1 MDNKTTKRSRELVS
15 VPAPLEPDSDSDF
28 NPGEVYVYERKSK
41 VTRGSRRKRR
51 KLASDSDSETTHK
64 PKYTPRPTASQN
76 VLLQYLG
83 HDFELSSDDDEG
95 QVADDENGPAME
107 EEEED
112 PDPADSVVPSSEADY
127 SPKLSRTFTILQK
140 PLPPP
145 VPIADLAASS
155 HTEDDSVTEPDS
167 GDEGPPLPDIST
179 YRKPDPDASETESDS
194 GDDEALSKL
203 EPVPPIISSAPKP
216 SIEAD
221 AKHDEP
227 PKNLSPRPNF
237 PIPDGQSALGPLIL
251 DEKLGVKVPSSINTF
266 LREYQRDGIRF
277 FYDRYKDDSGG
288 LLGDDMGLRDRK
300 RRWRHVSH
308 LQDGAQWRK
317 HRKLPP
323 ANATWPTCLIIAP
336 SSVVPNW
343 QREFETWGYFEVGMF
358 HGTPTEQEVAL
369 HDFELGRL
377 DVVLTSFDLAR
388 RHIDKLDT
396 LPWSCVIVD
405 EAHRLKSITSKLTQ
419 AFHQF
424 ACPRRIGLTGTA
436 IQNSYDEM
444 WTILDWTN
452 PGRLGTRKQWKVLVA
467 KPLAVGQSSGSSE
480 EQRAN
485 ALLVALILRDKI
497 LPKFFL
503 RRTKE
508 IIKHQLPKKIDEVV
522 FCPLTEVQIDVYKR
536 LLAME
541 PVQNLIRKDELC
553 PCGSREKRKDCCYP
567 FAAGDLFKFMSVLI
581 KLANHLALI
590 LPGPDDTPDQLAR
603 NRELVAIAFPRNNA
617 PKHVTAMLQEKY
629 CGKWRALEMLLTDW
643 RKDRTNKVLIF
654 TKSVK
659 LLTMLEFHLNNRGFG
674 YVKLEG
680 KTHSKDRMS
689 IIDQFQQD
697 PDVYIFLVSTMAGGT
712 GLNLTAAN
720 KVVVFDPNWNPAHDL
735 QAMDRAYR
743 FGQTRDVHVYRLLG
757 AGSIEELIYARQ
769 IYKQQQMAIGYQA
782 SVQTRFFEGIQ
793 GDTTKQGE
801 LFGLKNIFKLHEH
814 TLSTKT
820 VIERASIAEFDWAMA
835 NLSGSNSGK
844 KSKVGDE
851 PTVDVGHD
859 AADLRGLGAL
869 LFDENIPDVSNE
881 ETMIQKTLS
890 TVGVYSHK
898 NDEILASSK
907 IEEAR
912 VLNALK
918 ESKRRKR
925 ARKSAARGEPEKAP
939 EPVWPPKRK
948 HHKPKPTPQE
958 LITLRQEALLELKY
972 IESPDQLPDF
982 ALEFAR
988 TSIEDQNALVAKLDR
1003 HREKKA
1009 RTRQ

>member
-1 MDNKTTKRSRELVS
+1 MDKTRKRSK
-15 VPAPLEPDSDSDF
+15 PDSDSDF
-28 NPGEVYVYERKSK
+28 NPGAYVYETKAK
-41 VTRGSRRKRR
+41 VKRSNGRKRR
-51 KLASDSDSETTHK
+51 KLASDTESELSYK
-64 PKYTPRPTASQN
+64 PRRD
-76 VLLQYLG
+76 L
-83 HDFELSSDDDEG
+83 DLSSDDDG
-95 QVADDENGPAME
+95 QVADDESGPAME
-107 EEEED
+107 EED
-112 PDPADSVVPSSEADY
+112 DVDPADSVVPSSEADY

-140 PLPPP
+140 PPPPP
-145 VPIADLAASS
+145 VPVVELAASS

-179 YRKPDPDASETESDS
+179 YRKPDPEASVTESDS

-203 EPVPPIISSAPKP
+203 EPGDTTSCSAHLSHLNHLCSP
-216 SIEAD
+216 
-221 AKHDEP
+221 
-227 PKNLSPRPNF
+227 NLGPRPNF

-251 DEKLGVKVPSSINTF
+251 DEELEVKVPPSINTF

-277 FYDRYKDDSGG
+277 FYDRYKEDRGG
-288 LLGDDMGLRDRK
+288 LLGDDITRDRR
-300 RRWRHVSH
+300 RRWRHVSQ
-308 LQDGAQWRK
+308 LQDGAQWKK

-358 HGTPTEQEVAL
+358 HGTPAEQEVAL

-485 ALLVALILRDKI
+485 ALSVALILRDKI
-497 LPKFFL
+497 LPNFFL

-536 LLAME
+536 LLGME
-541 PVQNLIRKDELC
+541 P
-553 PCGSREKRKDCCYP
+553 
-567 FAAGDLFKFMSVLI
+567 
-581 KLANHLALI
+581 
-590 LPGPDDTPDQLAR
+590 LAR
-603 NRELVAIAFPRNNA
+603 NRELVSIAFPKKNA

-629 CGKWRALEMLLTDW
+629 CGKWRALETLLTDW

-720 KVVVFDPNWNPAHDL
+720 KVVVFDPAHDL

-801 LFGLKNIFKLHEH
+801 LFGIKNIFKLHEH

-844 KSKVGDE
+844 KSKAGDE
-851 PTVDVGHD
+851 LTAD
-859 AADLRGLGAL
+859 AGQDAGDLRGLGAL
-869 LFDENIPDVSNE
+869 LFDEHVPDISNS
-881 ETMIQKTLS
+881 ETAIQKTLS

-925 ARKSAARGEPEKAP
+925 ARKSAAKGGPEKAP

-958 LITLRQEALLELKY
+958 L
-972 IESPDQLPDF
+972 
-982 ALEFAR
+982 
-988 TSIEDQNALVAKLDR
+988 
-1003 HREKKA
+1003 
-1009 RTRQ
+1009 

>member
-1 MDNKTTKRSRELVS
+1 MDKTRKRSSQCFFLLNSVYLYLQATGELVS
-15 VPAPLEPDSDSDF
+15 VPAPMEPDSDSDF
-28 NPGEVYVYERKSK
+28 NPGVYVYETKAK
-41 VTRGSRRKRR
+41 VKRSNGRKRR
-51 KLASDSDSETTHK
+51 KLASDSESEPSYK

-83 HDFELSSDDDEG
+83 RDLDLSSDDDG

-107 EEEED
+107 EED
-112 PDPADSVVPSSEADY
+112 DVDPADSVVPSSEADY

-140 PLPPP
+140 PPPLP
-145 VPIADLAASS
+145 VPIVDLAASS

-179 YRKPDPDASETESDS
+179 YRKPDPEASVTESDS

-203 EPVPPIISSAPKP
+203 EPVPSIVPPAIKP
-216 SIEAD
+216 SIEED
-221 AKHDEP
+221 TKPDEP

-251 DEKLGVKVPSSINTF
+251 DEELGVKVPPSINTF

-277 FYDRYKDDSGG
+277 FYDRYKEDRGG
-288 LLGDDMGLRDRK
+288 LLGDDIATADA
-300 RRWRHVSH
+300 
-308 LQDGAQWRK
+308 DGATFPGSK
-317 HRKLPP
+317 M
-323 ANATWPTCLIIAP
+323 
-336 SSVVPNW
+336 
-343 QREFETWGYFEVGMF
+343 WGYFEVGMF
-358 HGTPTEQEVAL
+358 HGTPAEQEVAL

-424 ACPRRIGLTGTA
+424 VCPGRIGLTGTA
-436 IQNSYDEM
+436 IQNSDAEAVEG
-444 WTILDWTN
+444 
-452 PGRLGTRKQWKVLVA
+452 PGGEATGGG
-467 KPLAVGQSSGSSE
+467 PIVGFERGAAGK
-480 EQRAN
+480 RA
-485 ALLVALILRDKI
+485 ALILRDKI
-497 LPKFFL
+497 LPNFFL

-541 PVQNLIRKDELC
+541 PVQNLIRKDEMC
-553 PCGSREKRKDCCYP
+553 PCGSQEKRKDCCFP

-603 NRELVAIAFPRNNA
+603 NRELVAIAFPKKNA

-680 KTHSKDRMS
+680 KTHSKD
-689 IIDQFQQD
+689 
-697 PDVYIFLVSTMAGGT
+697 P
-712 GLNLTAAN
+712 AN

-801 LFGLKNIFKLHEH
+801 LFGIKNIFKLHEH

-835 NLSGSNSGK
+835 NLTGSNSGK
-844 KSKVGDE
+844 KSKARDE
-851 PTVDVGHD
+851 LTAD
-859 AADLRGLGAL
+859 AGQDAGDLRGLGAL
-869 LFDENIPDVSNE
+869 LFDEHVPDVSNE
-881 ETMIQKTLS
+881 ETAIQKTLS

-925 ARKSAARGEPEKAP
+925 ARKSAAKGEPEKAP

-958 LITLRQEALLELKY
+958 LITLRQEALLELQY
-972 IESPDQLPDF
+972 IERPDQLPDF

-1009 RTRQ
+1009 RTHQ